1 MQEFVDAMPSPADR
15 FYTAAYLALP
25 AADWTQARNA
35 DSRKMID
42 ALSTGCFLMGVT
54 SAIRTT
60 LMQNHPATLSEAI
73 QEAMSL
79 ELVEKTN
86 GTKSKI
92 ASLPDMDD
100 EDLVEI
106 EDVDDVT
113 IKAINMKRA
122 KSGRQPFWQPS
133 QFAVSKGKG
142 CKSKSSGDRSA
153 TKCCFCQKEGHMQQ
167 ECYSRI
173 NKNAP
178 CVDRSGKL
186 LSNSGSSSG
195 RLASVEDDQD
205 AELDT
210 NLIRR
215 MNGFIRSVQDQEDQ
229 DDLDSA

>member
-1 MQEFVDAMPSPADR
+1 M
-15 FYTAAYLALP
+15 
-25 AADWTQARNA
+25 
-35 DSRKMID
+35 
-42 ALSTGCFLMGVT
+42 
-54 SAIRTT
+54 
-60 LMQNHPATLSEAI
+60 
-73 QEAMSL
+73 

-100 EDLVEI
+100 KDLVEI

-113 IKAINMKRA
+113 IKGINMKRA

-178 CVDRSGKL
+178 CVDRYGKPIA
-186 LSNSGSSSG
+186 GSA
-195 RLASVEDDQD
+195 RLALVDDDED
-205 AELDT
+205 AALDP
-210 NLIRR
+210 NLIQR
-215 MNGFIRSVQDQEDQ
+215 MNGFIRSVQNQEDKE
-229 DDLDSA
+229 DLISA